1 MKYLI
6 TILSILLFSCGSN
19 LEIPQDKVVETLTAY
34 GKENPENEIVIR
46 TNLGEIEL
54 KLYDVTPIHRANFI
68 RLIKN
73 NFFDNQKIY
82 RIVKGM
88 CIQGG
93 VDYHDK
99 LKYLIPS
106 EFRPNLVHKRG
117 ALSMARYS
125 EGNTLKMS
133 SSTEFFIISKG
144 SFYEPEELTNYPE
157 KMKEIYQKI
166 GGETSFDNQYTVF
179 GEVTK
184 GMEIVDKI
192 VRLELVDVEKPLNMP
207 NFSIEILK
215 K

>member
-1 MKYLI
+1 M
-6 TILSILLFSCGSN
+6 FSCSSN
-19 LEIPQDKVVETLTAY
+19 LEIPQEKVVETLVAY
-34 GKENPENEIVIR
+34 GKENPENQIVIR

-54 KLYDVTPIHRANFI
+54 KLYNETPLHRANFI
-68 RLIKN
+68 RLVKS

-82 RIVKGM
+82 RIVKGI

-106 EFRPNLVHKRG
+106 EFRPNLIHKKG

-125 EGNTLKMS
+125 EDNALKMS

-144 SFYEPEELTNYPE
+144 SFYEKEELANYLP

-184 GMEIVDKI
+184 GIEIVEKI
-192 VRLELVDVEKPLNMP
+192 VSIELVDVEKPLNMP
-207 NFSIEILK
+207 NFSIEVLK